1 VISPLLV
8 LLATDVAAPHLAAT
22 RTETAPIIDGNLD
35 DAAWKAAVPS
45 SAFTQQT
52 PFDGFGPSERTTIR
66 VLYDDQALYFGFD
79 CQQLHSPI
87 MGRLTRR
94 DHDSESDWVW
104 IQIDSR
110 RDGKNAVMFA
120 VNVVG
125 VIADGT
131 IHDQTVASFDWDEN
145 WEARTA
151 RRADGWSVEIRIPL
165 RILRFETG
173 LPVQSWGMQAVRYIA
188 DRQETDLWAY
198 TSREVAG
205 GVARFGSLDDLR
217 ELKRGGH
224 FELRPF
230 ALGRLRRRDAAQDT
244 VAHGYDES
252 GAAGLDLK
260 WHVTQDLTLD
270 AAVMPDFA
278 QVEADQLI
286 LNLTNVETFLPEKRA
301 LFLEGAE
308 AFATP
313 LQVFY
318 SRRIGNA
325 PTNPTL
331 RGDAQVTD
339 PLTGQKTT
347 RSETLVEVPETALIY
362 GAAKLVGNLNS
373 HWTVGAL
380 SAFTAPN
387 NVAVQESTNQVPMG
401 TTVRVA
407 QPAMSFNVLR
417 LKRELGRN
425 AYLGVIGTGAT
436 VLREQPLGY
445 PTVDPNQMNDPT
457 ASRLCPSGAT
467 IPGGSRCFHDAY
479 LGGVDGFWRS
489 ESGNYMV
496 AGQAVVSLIENG
508 PPAEAAPALLDGT
521 KISSGDH
528 APGGWLRIAKEGG
541 KPFVWATEYTYA
553 GKKLDYNDLGF
564 QLRQNLHEFKASLG
578 YRTLDAGQYTIDTT
592 TLLELDVRR
601 NLAGLDLGDT
611 LELNTRWHLRRF
623 WTVFLAADASR
634 AHYDDREVG
643 DGTALERAEWLG
655 AKFEIFSDPRR
666 KIAGSLANQTQFLRG
681 GVNTLLQGSLLLHL
695 IPPLEIE
702 VLPQL
707 TYTRGEP
714 RFAPEA
720 AAAPPMMA
728 PPDTT
733 PYIFGD
739 LTAKS
744 AGGTLRA
751 SYAFTPTLT
760 LQTYAQLFLASGHYT
775 NLKQVSLLTPTPT
788 QGPGRVS
795 LASFAAS
802 PATSSLTSAADFE
815 DAALNV
821 NVVLRWEYHL
831 GSTLFLVYSR
841 SQIPSVNL
849 LPTDVATLR
858 PSAVLRG
865 SAVDVFLIKL
875 SYWWA
880 S

>member
-22 RTETAPIIDGNLD
+22 RAEAPPVIDGSLD
-35 DAAWKAAVPS
+35 DEAWKAAVPS

-52 PFDGFGPSERTTIR
+52 PFDGVAPSERTTVR
-66 VLYDDQALYFGFD
+66 VLYDDQAIYFGFD
-79 CQQLHSPI
+79 CQQLHAPI

-110 RDGKNAVMFA
+110 RDGKSAVMFA

-131 IHDQTVASFDWDEN
+131 IRDQTVASFDWDEN

-165 RILRFETG
+165 RILRFESG

-198 TSREVAG
+198 TSRDVAG

-230 ALGRLRRRDAAQDT
+230 ALGRLRRRDAATDT

-252 GAAGLDLK
+252 GTGGLDLK

-325 PTNPTL
+325 PTNPAL
-331 RGDAQVTD
+331 RSDLSTYNPMTD
-339 PLTGQKTT
+339 TK
-347 RSETLVEVPETALIY
+347 ETLVQVPETALIY

-373 HWTVGAL
+373 HWTVGAM

-387 NVAVQESTNQVPMG
+387 QVAVQESMNNVPIR
-401 TTVRVA
+401 TTTRLA

-417 LKRELGRN
+417 LKRELSRN
-425 AYLGVIGTGAT
+425 AYIGVIGTGAT
-436 VLREQPLGY
+436 VLREPTLDY
-445 PTVDPNQMNDPT
+445 PSVLTDPT
-457 ASRLCPSGAT
+457 SPQSVRSLCPSGALVMT
-467 IPGGSRCFHDAY
+467 GSRCFHDAY
-479 LGGVDGFWRS
+479 LGGIDGFWRS

-496 AGQAVVSLIENG
+496 AGQVVESLIENG
-508 PPAEAAPALLDGT
+508 PPDNAAPALLDGT
-521 KISSGDH
+521 RISSGDH
-528 APGGWLRIAKEGG
+528 APGGWIRVAKEGG
-541 KPFVWATEYTYA
+541 KPFTWATEYTYA

-578 YRTLDAGQYTIDTT
+578 YRTLDVGAYTIDTT
-592 TLLELDVRR
+592 TTLELDARR

-623 WTVFLAADASR
+623 WTVFLAADAGGSR
-634 AHYDDREVG
+634 YDDREIG

-655 AKFEIFSDPRR
+655 AKFEVFSDPRR
-666 KIAGSLANQTQFLRG
+666 KIAGSLANQTQFARN

-702 VLPQL
+702 ILPQV

-714 RFAPEA
+714 RFAWNA
-720 AAAPPMMA
+720 TLDATSGSSG
-728 PPDTT
+728 D
-733 PYIFGD
+733 IFGN

-760 LQTYAQLFLASGHYT
+760 LQTYAQLFLASGHYE
-775 NLKQVSLLTPTPT
+775 NLKQVVPVNN
-788 QGPGRVS
+788 RVS
-795 LASFAAS
+795 LAQIDMAG
-802 PATSSLTSAADFE
+802 PLTGALKNPADFE

-849 LPTDVATLR
+849 GVNDVATLH

-865 SAVDVFLIKL
+865 SAVDVLLVKL

>member
-22 RTETAPIIDGNLD
+22 RAETPPVIDGSLD
-35 DAAWKAAVPS
+35 DEVWKTAAPS

-52 PFDGFGPSERTTIR
+52 PFDGVSPSEHTTMR
-66 VLYDDQALYFGFD
+66 VLYDDQAIYFGFD
-79 CQQLHSPI
+79 CQQLQSTI

-110 RDGKNAVMFA
+110 RDGKSASIFA
-120 VNVVG
+120 ANVVG

-131 IHDQTVASFDWDEN
+131 IRDQTVASFDWDEN
-145 WEARTA
+145 WEARSA
-151 RRADGWSVEIRIPL
+151 RRADGWSVEFRIPL
-165 RILRFETG
+165 RIMRFASG
-173 LPVQSWGMQAVRYIA
+173 LPVQSWGMQAARYIA

-198 TSREVAG
+198 TSRDVAG

-217 ELKRGGH
+217 DLKRGGH

-230 ALGRLRRRDAAQDT
+230 ALGRLRRRDAAEDT
-244 VAHGYDES
+244 VAHGYDRS
-252 GAAGLDLK
+252 GALGLDLK

-270 AAVMPDFA
+270 AAIMPDFA

-325 PTNPTL
+325 PTTPTL
-331 RGDAQVTD
+331 RTD
-339 PLTGQKTT
+339 IGTNTEK
-347 RSETLVEVPETALIY
+347 LVEVPETALIY
-362 GAAKLVGNLNS
+362 GAAKLVGNLND
-373 HWTVGAL
+373 HWTVGAM

-387 NVAVQESTNQVPMG
+387 QVAVQESVNGVVTG
-401 TTVRVA
+401 TTTRLA

-425 AYLGVIGTGAT
+425 AYLGLIGTGAT
-436 VLREQPLGY
+436 VLREQTLGY
-445 PTVDPNQMNDPT
+445 PTADPNDMMSDPM
-457 ASRLCPSGAT
+457 AKRLCPSGAT
-467 IPGGSRCFHDAY
+467 VAGGSRCFHDAY
-479 LGGVDGFWRS
+479 LGGIDGFWRS

-496 AGQAVVSLIENG
+496 AGQAVMSLIENG
-508 PPAEAAPALLDGT
+508 PPAGSSTPLLDGT
-521 KISSGDH
+521 VINPGDH
-528 APGGWLRIAKEGG
+528 APGGWLRLAKEGG

-553 GKKLDYNDLGF
+553 GQKLDYNDLGF
-564 QLRQNLHEFKASLG
+564 QLRQNLHELKASLG
-578 YRTLDAGQYTIDTT
+578 YRRLEAGRYTIDSDTK
-592 TLLELDVRR
+592 LELDVRR

-623 WTVFLAADASR
+623 WTLFFAADASGSR
-634 AHYDDREVG
+634 FDDREVG
-643 DGTALERAEWLG
+643 DGTALERAPWLG
-655 AKFEIFSDPRR
+655 GKFEVFSDPRR
-666 KIAGSLANQTQFLRG
+666 KVSGSLANQTQFMRN
-681 GVNTLLQGSLLLHL
+681 GVNTLVQGSLVLHL

-702 VLPQL
+702 ILPQV

-714 RFAPEA
+714 RFAWNATATIPTTGPTV
-720 AAAPPMMA
+720 PPMG
-728 PPDTT
+728 TT
-733 PYIFGD
+733 PYVFGD

-760 LQTYAQLFLASGHYT
+760 LQTYAQLFLASGHYD
-775 NLKQVSLLTPTPT
+775 NLQLLSVAPKSQVTLSALSANRGNTAML
-788 QGPGRVS
+788 S
-795 LASFAAS
+795 
-802 PATSSLTSAADFE
+802 SAADFE

-849 LPTDVATLR
+849 GISDVAQLH

-865 SAVDVFLIKL
+865 SAVDVFLVKL

>member
-1 VISPLLV
+1 V
-8 LLATDVAAPHLAAT
+8 
-22 RTETAPIIDGNLD
+22 IDGTLD
-35 DAAWKAAVPS
+35 DEVWKTATAS

-52 PFDGFGPSERTTIR
+52 PFDGAGPSERTTMR
-66 VLYDDQALYFGFD
+66 VLYDDQAVYFGFD

-145 WEARTA
+145 WEARTS

-165 RILRFETG
+165 RILRFDSG

-198 TSREVAG
+198 TSRDVAG

-217 ELKRGGH
+217 DLKRGGH

-252 GAAGLDLK
+252 GALGLDLK

-270 AAVMPDFA
+270 AAVTPDFA

-308 AFATP
+308 AFSTP

-331 RGDAQVTD
+331 RSDLPTYSG
-339 PLTGQKTT
+339 TT
-347 RSETLVEVPETALIY
+347 SEKLVEVPETALIY
-362 GAAKLVGNLNS
+362 GAAKLVGSLNS
-373 HWTVGAL
+373 HWTVGAMT
-380 SAFTAPN
+380 AFTAGN
-387 NVAVQESTNQVPMG
+387 EVAVQESATG
-401 TTVRVA
+401 GSTTTTMRTA
-407 QPAMSFNVLR
+407 QPPMSFNVLR

-436 VLREQPLGY
+436 VLDEESASY
-445 PTVDPNQMNDPT
+445 PPVTEGSGPT
-457 ASRLCPSGAT
+457 ATTRFLCPSGALVT
-467 IPGGSRCFHDAY
+467 PGSRCFHDAY
-479 LGGVDGFWRS
+479 LGGIDGFWRS
-489 ESGNYMV
+489 ESGNYMI
-496 AGQAVVSLIENG
+496 AGQLVESLIESG
-508 PPAEAAPALLDGT
+508 PPSGQGTALLDGT
-521 KISSGDH
+521 VINSGDH
-528 APGGWLRIAKEGG
+528 APGGWLRLAKEGG
-541 KPFVWATEYTYA
+541 KPFIWATEYNFA
-553 GKKLDYNDLGF
+553 GRKLDYNDLGF
-564 QLRQNLHEFKASLG
+564 QLRQNLHELKASLG
-578 YRTLDAGQYTIDTT
+578 YRTLEAGRYTIDTAT
-592 TLLELDVRR
+592 TLELDARR

-623 WTVFLAADASR
+623 WTVFLAADAGGSR
-634 AHYDDREVG
+634 YDDREIG
-643 DGTALERAEWLG
+643 DGTALERASWLG
-655 AKFEIFSDPRR
+655 AKFEVFSDPRR
-666 KIAGSLANQTQFLRG
+666 KVSGSLANQTQFTRG
-681 GVNTLLQGSLLLHL
+681 GFGTNVQASLLLHL

-702 VLPQL
+702 ILPQA
-707 TYTRGEP
+707 TFTRGEP
-714 RFAPEA
+714 RFAWNA
-720 AAAPPMMA
+720 ADM
-728 PPDTT
+728 T
-733 PYIFGD
+733 PTPSSYIFGD

-775 NLKQVSLLTPTPT
+775 NLKVVPGAAGSQISLSTIGANQMAPT
-788 QGPGRVS
+788 S
-795 LASFAAS
+795 LSS
-802 PATSSLTSAADFE
+802 PADFE
-815 DAALNV
+815 EAALNV

-841 SQIPSVNL
+841 SQIPVVDLGTN
-849 LPTDVATLR
+849 DVATLR

-865 SAVDVFLIKL
+865 SAVDVLLVKL

>member
-22 RTETAPIIDGNLD
+22 RTQAPPIIDGNLD

-52 PFDGFGPSERTTIR
+52 PFDGVGPSEHTTMR
-66 VLYDDQALYFGFD
+66 VLYDDQAIYFGFD

-110 RDGKNAVMFA
+110 RDGKSAVMFA

-131 IHDQTVASFDWDEN
+131 IRDQTVASFDWDEN

-165 RILRFETG
+165 RILRFDSG
-173 LPVQSWGMQAVRYIA
+173 LPVQSWGMQAARYIA

-198 TSREVAG
+198 TSRDVAG

-230 ALGRLRRRDAAQDT
+230 ALGRLRRRDAANDT

-252 GAAGLDLK
+252 GAGGLDLK

-325 PTNPTL
+325 PTNPAL
-331 RGDAQVTD
+331 RSDM
-339 PLTGQKTT
+339 TGMNT
-347 RSETLVEVPETALIY
+347 ETLVEVPETALIY

-373 HWTVGAL
+373 HWTVGAM

-387 NVAVQESTNQVPMG
+387 QVAVQDKMTKVESTR
-401 TTVRVA
+401 TA

-425 AYLGVIGTGAT
+425 AYLGIIGTGAT
-436 VLREQPLGY
+436 VIDEQTSGY
-445 PTVDPNQMNDPT
+445 PPVGAN
-457 ASRLCPSGAT
+457 SLCPSGAQVM
-467 IPGGSRCFHDAY
+467 PGSRCFHDAY
-479 LGGVDGFWRS
+479 LGGIDGFWRS

-496 AGQAVVSLIENG
+496 AGQAVESLIENG
-508 PPAEAAPALLDGT
+508 PPPDQSPALLDGT
-521 KISSGDH
+521 KINSGDH

-541 KPFVWATEYTYA
+541 KPFIWATEYTYA

-578 YRTLDAGQYTIDTT
+578 YRTFDAGNYTIDTT

-634 AHYDDREVG
+634 SHYDDREVG

-655 AKFEIFSDPRR
+655 AKFEVFSDPRR
-666 KIAGSLANQTQFLRG
+666 KVAGSLSNQTQFMRG

-702 VLPQL
+702 ILPQL

-714 RFAPEA
+714 RFAANATVDVPSG
-720 AAAPPMMA
+720 
-728 PPDTT
+728 D
-733 PYIFGD
+733 IFGD

-760 LQTYAQLFLASGHYT
+760 LQTYAQLFLASGHYD
-775 NLKQVSLLTPTPT
+775 NLKQVTPVNN
-788 QGPGRVS
+788 QVS
-795 LASFAAS
+795 LARIGMAN
-802 PATSSLTSAADFE
+802 SLTSTLTNPADFE
-815 DAALNV
+815 QAALNV

-841 SQIPSVNL
+841 SQIPNVDLTTN
-849 LPTDVATLR
+849 DATLR

>member
-1 VISPLLV
+1 MISPLLV

-22 RTETAPIIDGNLD
+22 RAETPPVIDGSLD
-35 DAAWKAAVPS
+35 DEVWKAATPS

-52 PFDGFGPSERTTIR
+52 PFDGVGPSEHTTMR
-66 VLYDDQALYFGFD
+66 VLYDDQALYFAFD
-79 CQQLHSPI
+79 CQQLHAPI

-131 IHDQTVASFDWDEN
+131 IHDQTIASFDWDEN
-145 WEARTA
+145 WEARTS
-151 RRADGWSVEIRIPL
+151 RRADGWAVEIRIPL
-165 RILRFETG
+165 RILRYESG

-198 TSREVAG
+198 TSRDVAG
-205 GVARFGSLDDLR
+205 GVARFGSLDELR
-217 ELKRGGH
+217 DLKRGGH

-230 ALGRLRRRDAAQDT
+230 ALGRLRRRDAAADT
-244 VAHGYDES
+244 VAHGYDRS

-286 LNLTNVETFLPEKRA
+286 LNLTNVETFLPEKRT

-331 RGDAQVTD
+331 LSD
-339 PLTGQKTT
+339 PITGKNT
-347 RSETLVEVPETALIY
+347 ETLVEVPETALIY

-373 HWTVGAL
+373 HWTVGAM

-387 NVAVQESTNQVPMG
+387 EVAVQDNPASGSVF
-401 TTVRVA
+401 TTTHVRTA

-425 AYLGVIGTGAT
+425 ASLGVIGTGAT
-436 VLREQPLGY
+436 VLGEQPSRY
-445 PTVDPNQMNDPT
+445 PALTSDPT
-457 ASRLCPSGAT
+457 LQLCPSGAT
-467 IPGGSRCFHDAY
+467 VTAGSRCFHDAY
-479 LGGVDGFWRS
+479 LSGIDGFWRS

-496 AGQAVVSLIENG
+496 AGQVVESLIENG
-508 PPAEAAPALLDGT
+508 PPAGQSTSLLDGT
-521 KISSGDH
+521 EINSGDH
-528 APGGWLRIAKEGG
+528 APGGWLRVAKEGG
-541 KPFVWATEYTYA
+541 KPFIWASEYTFA
-553 GKKLDYNDLGF
+553 GRKLDYNDLGF

-578 YRTLDAGQYTIDTT
+578 YRTLEAGRYTIDTT
-592 TLLELDVRR
+592 TLLELDMRR

-623 WTVFLAADASR
+623 WTVFLAIDAGGSR
-634 AHYDDREVG
+634 FDDREVG
-643 DGTALERAEWLG
+643 DGTALERASWLG
-655 AKFEIFSDPRR
+655 GKFEVFSDPRR
-666 KIAGSLANQTQFLRG
+666 KIAGSLANQTQFIRDG
-681 GVNTLLQGSLLLHL
+681 FNTSVQGSFLLHL

-702 VLPQL
+702 ILPQV

-714 RFAPEA
+714 RYAWNA
-720 AAAPPMMA
+720 AATMTNPPSPM
-728 PPDTT
+728 PPPADTT
-733 PYIFGD
+733 AYIFGD

-751 SYAFTPTLT
+751 SYTFTPTLT

-775 NLKQVSLLTPTPT
+775 NLDRVSVKAGSPVSLS
-788 QGPGRVS
+788 S
-795 LASFAAS
+795 LAT
-802 PATSSLTSAADFE
+802 PPRLEPTLTNPADFE
-815 DAALNV
+815 EAALNV

-841 SQIPSVNL
+841 SQIPNVNL
-849 LPTDVATLR
+849 LTSDVADLR

-865 SAVDVFLIKL
+865 SAVDVFLVKL

>member
-1 VISPLLV
+1 MISPLLV

-22 RTETAPIIDGNLD
+22 RAGAPPVIDGTLD
-35 DAAWKAAVPS
+35 DDAWKAAVPS

-52 PFDGFGPSERTTIR
+52 PFDGVGPSEHTTMR

-145 WEARTA
+145 WEARTS
-151 RRADGWSVEIRIPL
+151 RRVDGWSVEIRIPL
-165 RILRFETG
+165 RILRFESG
-173 LPVQSWGMQAVRYIA
+173 LPVQSWGMQAARYIA

-198 TSREVAG
+198 TSRDVAG

-217 ELKRGGH
+217 DLKRGGH

-230 ALGRLRRRDAAQDT
+230 ALGRLRRRDAAEDT

-270 AAVMPDFA
+270 AAIMPDFA

-308 AFATP
+308 AFTTP

-318 SRRIGNA
+318 SRRIGDA
-325 PTNPTL
+325 PTNPAL
-331 RGDAQVTD
+331 RSDVPAYMGSTE
-339 PLTGQKTT
+339 K
-347 RSETLVEVPETALIY
+347 LVEVPETALIY

-373 HWTVGAL
+373 HWTVGAMT
-380 SAFTAPN
+380 AFTAPN
-387 NVAVQESTNQVPMG
+387 QVAVQDQTTHLEST
-401 TTVRVA
+401 RIA

-436 VLREQPLGY
+436 VLDEQTYGY
-445 PTVDPNQMNDPT
+445 PPVTQAGATD
-457 ASRLCPSGAT
+457 SLCPSGALVT
-467 IPGGSRCFHDAY
+467 PGARCFHDAY
-479 LGGVDGFWRS
+479 LGGIDGFWRS
-489 ESGNYMV
+489 DSGNYMI
-496 AGQAVVSLIENG
+496 AGQLVESLIENG
-508 PPAEAAPALLDGT
+508 PPTGQSTPLLDGT
-521 KISSGDH
+521 FINPGDH
-528 APGGWLRIAKEGG
+528 APGGWLRVAKEGG
-541 KPFVWATEYTYA
+541 KPFIWAAEYTYA
-553 GKKLDYNDLGF
+553 GQKLDYNDLGF
-564 QLRQNLHEFKASLG
+564 QLRQNLHELKASLG
-578 YRTLDAGQYTIDTT
+578 YRTLDAGRYTIDTT
-592 TLLELDVRR
+592 TSLELDARR

-623 WTVFLAADASR
+623 WTVFLAADAGGSR
-634 AHYDDREVG
+634 FDDREVG
-643 DGTALERAEWLG
+643 DGTSLERADWVG
-655 AKFEIFSDPRR
+655 GKFEVLSDLRR
-666 KIAGSLANQTQFLRG
+666 KVAGSLANQTQFIG
-681 GVNTLLQGSLLLHL
+681 TGFSTSVQGSLLLHL

-702 VLPQL
+702 ILPQV

-714 RFAPEA
+714 RFAWNA
-720 AAAPPMMA
+720 STVSPMMA
-728 PPDTT
+728 AAIAPAAA

-775 NLKQVSLLTPTPT
+775 NLKQLSVTPGSQVSLST
-788 QGPGRVS
+788 
-795 LASFAAS
+795 LAANQLAAS
-802 PATSSLTSAADFE
+802 PSTVADFE

-841 SQIPSVNL
+841 SQIPNVDL
-849 LPTDVATLR
+849 LTNDAQLR
-858 PSAVLRG
+858 PAGILRG
-865 SAVDVFLIKL
+865 SAVDVILVKL